1 MKKIFLLLIIIS
13 IPALGSEIIDK
24 RKQLFQE
31 NKDHMR
37 FIYKAMESGDMD
49 PIINGSMAIE
59 KFASEMPEYFPEGS
73 ESRGA
78 SENIWYD
85 FEGFIKSAKANQLA
99 AQQLKLAAQENEIE
113 KLNGLF
119 NELSN
124 TCKSCHRSYKN

>member
-37 FIYKAMESGDMD
+37 FIYKAMQSGDMD
-49 PIINGSMAIE
+49 PIINSSMAIE

-78 SENIWYD
+78 SDNIWSD

-99 AQQLKLAAQENEIE
+99 AQKLKLAAQENEIE
-113 KLNGLF
+113 ELNGLF

>member
-13 IPALGSEIIDK
+13 LPTLGSEMIDK

-37 FIYKAMESGDMD
+37 FIYKAMQSGDMD
-49 PIINGSMAIE
+49 PIINSAMAIE
-59 KFASEMPEYFPEGS
+59 KFASEMPEYFPKGS

-78 SENIWYD
+78 SDNIWSD
-85 FEGFIKSAKANQLA
+85 FEGFIKSANANQLA
-99 AQQLKLAAQENEIE
+99 AQQLRLAAQENEIE
-113 KLNGLF
+113 KLNSLF

>member
-13 IPALGSEIIDK
+13 LPALGSEMIDK

-37 FIYKAMESGDMD
+37 FIYKAIQSGDMD
-49 PIINGSMAIE
+49 PIINSAMAIE
-59 KFASEMPEYFPEGS
+59 KFASEMPSYFPEGS

-78 SENIWYD
+78 SNNIWSD
-85 FEGFIKSAKANQLA
+85 FDGFIKSAKANQLA
-99 AQQLKLAAQENEIE
+99 AQQLKLAVQENEME
-113 KLNGLF
+113 KLNSLF

>member
-13 IPALGSEIIDK
+13 IPALGSEIVDK

-37 FIYKAMESGDMD
+37 FIYKAMQSGDMD
-49 PIINGSMAIE
+49 PIINSSMAIE
-59 KFASEMPEYFPEGS
+59 KFASEMPEYFSEGS

-78 SENIWYD
+78 SNNIWSD
-85 FEGFIKSAKANQLA
+85 FDGFIKSAKANQLA
-99 AQQLKLAAQENEIE
+99 AQKLKLAAQENEIE
-113 KLNGLF
+113 KLNGFF

-124 TCKSCHRSYKN
+124 TCKFCHRSYKN

>member
-13 IPALGSEIIDK
+13 LPALGLEIIDK

-37 FIYKAMESGDMD
+37 FIYKAMQSGDMD
-49 PIINGSMAIE
+49 PIINSAMAIE

-73 ESRGA
+73 GSRGA
-78 SENIWYD
+78 SDNIWSD
-85 FEGFIKSAKANQLA
+85 FEGFIKLAKANQLA
-99 AQQLKLAAQENEIE
+99 AKQLKLAAQENEIE
-113 KLNGLF
+113 KLNSLF

>member
-13 IPALGSEIIDK
+13 LPALGSEIMYK
-24 RKQLFQE
+24 RKQFFQE

-37 FIYKAMESGDMD
+37 FIYKAMQSADMD
-49 PIINGSMAIE
+49 PIINSAMAIE
-59 KFASEMPEYFPEGS
+59 NFASEIPEYFQEGS

-78 SENIWYD
+78 SDNIWSD

-113 KLNGLF
+113 KLNSLF